1 MDEKGKIS
9 GEQGMGC
16 VREGDDGEE
25 GVVGAREE
33 GKIERG
39 EEAAAAAGRR
49 RWGRKQETCFE
60 ILICGSGRGLERRD
74 EKKKSGGTFEAR
86 ECFMHWRSRRSTD
99 GHVGREQLGQVRR
112 SRLTS
117 ESPRLHSTSH
127 GLLARRVFRVLP
139 FPSPDTNEMS
149 VVSLLIPGAL

>member
-1 MDEKGKIS
+1 M
-9 GEQGMGC
+9 
-16 VREGDDGEE
+16 
-25 GVVGAREE
+25 
-33 GKIERG
+33 
-39 EEAAAAAGRR
+39 
-49 RWGRKQETCFE
+49 
-60 ILICGSGRGLERRD
+60 
-74 EKKKSGGTFEAR
+74 KKKESGGTFEAR